1 MDFSAHKFWCHG
13 EIAMEITTSTF
24 FAEQSG
30 FANMDIS
37 MSGVVS
43 TDEEWV
49 QEPLYAP
56 FSRLYCVTG
65 GRGFLTSSDGN
76 IEMKP
81 GNVYFAPCGKKY
93 GYYSTPSVTK
103 LFFHINIK
111 VSEGHGDA
119 FQNCV
124 DFGWLPY
131 PVVGTQK
138 LIESYL
144 LDDPGELMILK
155 SEIFGTVCRFYRLL
169 AGKNSHKKTFSDAVV
184 KSKSFIMSNLNAGI
198 RVSDV
203 ARAALCSESKL
214 CRLFKDEVG
223 QSVTKYI
230 DEMLMSKAK
239 TLLTYSELSIGE
251 ISDSLGFCDQFYF
264 SRKFSAET
272 GLTPREFRR
281 IRMRQI

>member
-1 MDFSAHKFWCHG
+1 
-13 EIAMEITTSTF
+13 
-24 FAEQSG
+24 
-30 FANMDIS
+30 

-56 FSRLYCVTG
+56 FSRLYFVTG
-65 GRGFLTSSDGN
+65 GSGFLTSSDGN

-131 PVVGTQK
+131 PVVETQK

-144 LDDPGELMILK
+144 SDDPGELMILK
-155 SEIFGTVCRFYRLL
+155 SEIFGTVCRFYQLL
-169 AGKNSHKKTFSDAVV
+169 CSDKGKEKAFSAPVIEAKTY
-184 KSKSFIMSNLNAGI
+184 IMSKLSAGLT
-198 RVSDV
+198 VSEV
-203 ARAALCSESKL
+203 ARHSLCSESKL
-214 CRLFKDEVG
+214 CRLFKAEVG
-223 QSVTKYI
+223 QSVSKYI

-239 TLLTYSELSIGE
+239 TLLIYSDLSIGQ
-251 ISDSLGFCDQFYF
+251 ISERLGFCDQFYF